1 MRKKAYQ
8 EPTMLIVKLQHTGML
23 MASGEVNATMSGTF
37 TETDDWDEGSSVKA
51 HNGNVNWDEEW

>member
-23 MASGEVNATMSGTF
+23 MASVQNGQASVQDYTMYNES
-37 TETDDWDEGSSVKA
+37 EEVKA
-51 HNGNVNWDEEW
+51 QSSNGIWDEEW